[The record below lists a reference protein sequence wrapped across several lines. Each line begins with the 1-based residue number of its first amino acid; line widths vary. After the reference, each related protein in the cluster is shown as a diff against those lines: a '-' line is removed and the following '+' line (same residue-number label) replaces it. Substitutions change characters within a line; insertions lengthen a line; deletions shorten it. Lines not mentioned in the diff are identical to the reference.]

1 MSLSVW
7 SSILFFFFYRILP
20 HHHVPAGNSDENPNA
35 NPPRGAPAEKNTPTE
50 HDLCGQ
56 GGWRWFKSWT
66 SVESCC
72 GKSWWQRWCWEL
84 SASLDTVNWEENWR
98 WITPTI
104 LLQKAI
110 GLVSPPDGILW
121 MSSLALCHRR
131 ELIWTCSALDCQVK
145 MPENRFAF
153 VFLAIIL
160 SFASSKPFCFTLII
174 NNK

>member
-7 SSILFFFFYRILP
+7 SSILFFFFDWILP

-35 NPPRGAPAEKNTPTE
+35 NPPLRGAPAEKLPTE

-72 GKSWWQRWCWEL
+72 GKSLWQRGCWEL
-84 SASLDTVNWEENWR
+84 SASLDTVNWEEIWR
-98 WITPTI
+98 WTTPTI

-110 GLVSPPDGILW
+110 GLLLPMEFSGWVLW
-121 MSSLALCHRR
+121 HCAIGESSF
-131 ELIWTCSALDCQVK
+131 ELVQPLIAKWKCQRTGSLLFSWQLYFRLQVQSH
-145 MPENRFAF
+145 F
-153 VFLAIIL
+153 VLRL
-160 SFASSKPFCFTLII
+160 
-174 NNK
+174 